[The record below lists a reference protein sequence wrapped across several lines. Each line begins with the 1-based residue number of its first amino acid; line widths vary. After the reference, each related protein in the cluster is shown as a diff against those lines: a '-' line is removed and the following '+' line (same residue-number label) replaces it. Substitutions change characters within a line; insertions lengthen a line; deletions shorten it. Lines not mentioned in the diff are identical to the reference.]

1 MSTSGIVVSSGIAF
15 GQSRILHQHSTELDY
30 QLLPLSKVKAEQIK
44 LSHAIEQVLQLLQSG
59 LHRLEAD
66 CDNYQLIE
74 ADILLL
80 EDEELT
86 HQLLTSI
93 GEQQFTASV
102 AVKRVF
108 AQQANQM
115 LAMEDPYLANRA
127 EDVLCLGS
135 RLIAAI
141 NGSIE
146 HDLENLT
153 YPTILLATDLTPAE
167 FATLPLDKINGI
179 VLKTGGLTSHTAIL
193 ARSAGIPAL
202 LSCDF
207 DEALTNNQQIALDA
221 LSGYLHI
228 NPDQEVI
235 NRLERIGSE
244 DKLRKSR
251 LQKFKDLPTETRD
264 KHQVSLL
271 ANVGSLSEISHLSD
285 VGADG
290 IGLFR
295 TEFMLMNASQMPS
308 EDVQYGLYCD
318 AVQLLDG
325 KTFTIRTF
333 DIGAD
338 KELPCLSLPQE
349 VNPALGFRGARYSL
363 VHTDLLKSQLKA
375 ILRAAN
381 HGPIRLMFPMINQV
395 EELDLLFK
403 MIEECKTEL
412 IDEERGFGELSYG
425 IVVETP
431 SAVLNLASM
440 LPLLDFISIG
450 TNDLT
455 QYAMAA
461 DRTNPD
467 LTKIYPS
474 LSPSILKLIKMTID
488 TAKEANIPV
497 SLCGELASNP
507 LVAPILIGMGIDELS
522 VNLNSLLELK
532 STICNNELAAYIKC
546 SEEALLIQ
554 RIDELNHYVSHCY

>member
-30 QLLPLSKVKAEQIK
+30 QLLPLSNVKAEQIK
-44 LSHAIEQVLQLLQSG
+44 LSHAIEQVLQLLQAG

-86 HQLLTSI
+86 HQLLTCI

-102 AVKRVF
+102 AVQRVF

-115 LAMEDPYLANRA
+115 QAMEDPYLANRA
-127 EDVLCLGS
+127 EDFLCLGS

-167 FATLPLDKINGI
+167 FASLPLDKINGI

-207 DEALTNNQQIALDA
+207 DEMLTNNQQIALDA
-221 LSGYLHI
+221 LSGNLHI

-235 NRLERIGSE
+235 NRLERLGSE
-244 DKLRKSR
+244 DRLRKSR
-251 LQKFKDLPTETRD
+251 LQKFKNLPTETRD
-264 KHQVSLL
+264 KHKISLL
-271 ANVGSLSEISHLSD
+271 ANVGSLSEISHVSD

-295 TEFMLMNASQMPS
+295 TEFMLMNASHMPN

-318 AVQLLDG
+318 AIQLLDG
-325 KTFTIRTF
+325 KIFTIRTF

-363 VHTDLLKSQLKA
+363 AHTDLFKSQLKA
-375 ILRAAN
+375 VLRAAN
-381 HGPIRLMFPMINQV
+381 HGAIRLMFPMINQV
-395 EELDLLFK
+395 EELDALFK
-403 MIEECKTEL
+403 MIEECKIEL
-412 IDEERGFGELSYG
+412 VEQERGFGEVSYG

-431 SAVLNLASM
+431 SAVLNLPSM

-455 QYAMAA
+455 QYSMAA
-461 DRTNPD
+461 DRTNPE

-488 TAKEANIPV
+488 AAKEANIPV

-532 STICNNELAAYIKC
+532 STICNKELSTYIKC
-546 SEEALLIQ
+546 SEQALSIQ